1 VHLIALPLSW
11 LGTGELSAA
20 TSYSWHRS
28 KSTKSSGS
36 FETALDVSTATV
48 GPNQPAQIA
57 RIGHWKVEDYTED
70 RKR

>member
-1 VHLIALPLSW
+1 LW
-11 LGTGELSAA
+11 R
-20 TSYSWHRS
+20 RS
-28 KSTKSSGS
+28 KSTKSRSS